1 MNNKKI
7 LSLIAVGAAS
17 LFMFQLSA
25 QDSPIT
31 RTEYNRMDSVQGVYK
46 RDQVQTQKAEDLQN
60 MTDAKNDQSETKAK
74 AKEAQRIEA
83 EANDAAKQSKNALKS
98 EKKAQKQRKKADKQ
112 ADKAKASRDKSNLN

>member
-7 LSLIAVGAAS
+7 FSLIAAGAAS
-17 LFMFQLSA
+17 LFTLQLSA
-25 QDSPIT
+25 QDTPMS

-60 MTDAKNDQSETKAK
+60 MTDAKNERSETKAK
-74 AKEAQRIEA
+74 AKEAQRIEG

-98 EKKAQKQRKKADKQ
+98 EKKAQKQRNKADKQ
-112 ADKAKASRDKSNLN
+112 ADKAKASREKSDLN